1 MRKSRQEA
9 AETRQRIV
17 ETAAEEFRRKGT
29 AGAGLSDLMAAAG
42 LTHGG
47 FYRHFE
53 SKDQLLAEAAA
64 AAIQSLD
71 VKLADTIG
79 KKKGARARKAIVD
92 LYLSRDHRDDPATG
106 CLFGALGS
114 ELARADDAT
123 RATATAGL
131 KNFVSLLADTFEGDR
146 AEAER
151 RAIVMVST
159 LVGALTLSRIV
170 DSDKLSAAILTDAE
184 QAVSAR

>member
-9 AETRQRIV
+9 AQTRRHIV
-17 ETAAEEFRRKGT
+17 ETAAAEFRRKGT

-53 SKDQLLAEAAA
+53 SKDQLLAEASA
-64 AAIQSLD
+64 AAIGSLD
-71 VKLADTIG
+71 VKLAETIG

-92 LYLSRDHRDDPATG
+92 LYLSADHRDDPATG

-123 RATATAGL
+123 RAAATAGL
-131 KNFVSLLADTFEGDR
+131 KNFVSLLAGTFDGDR
-146 AEAER
+146 AQAER
-151 RAIVMVST
+151 RAMVMVST
-159 LVGALTLSRIV
+159 LVGALTLARIV
-170 DSDKLSAAILTDAE
+170 DADKLSAAILKDAE
-184 QAVSAR
+184 EALAAG